1 MNKTNYHNCTCK
13 SAYILLH
20 LQSSN
25 MNFFERLNVAKMR
38 CRLLLKIDW
47 SVLLSSC
54 LKDAEKLHLLL
65 GSIFPRGNKIKKEFL
80 HGVFV
85 VDVPVVPA
93 GAIVLKYSITP
104 ILFWD
109 LALLARHRIHRC
121 VFGTGFSRSAGV
133 NCRHSWNWT
142 TISLGSLR
150 WDWMHWRT
158 SWGRARDFSRN

>member
-1 MNKTNYHNCTCK
+1 MQICV
-13 SAYILLH
+13 YI
-20 LQSSN
+20 
-25 MNFFERLNVAKMR
+25 NFYEGLKVAKMR
-38 CRLLLKIDW
+38 RLFLQREVF
-47 SVLLSSC
+47 SRALSW
-54 LKDAEKLHLLL
+54 KMREKLHLLL
-65 GSIFPRGNKIKKEFL
+65 GSIFPRGNKRKNEFL

-93 GAIVLKYSITP
+93 GAIVLKYSITS

-121 VFGTGFSRSAGV
+121 VFGTAFSRSAGV
-133 NCRHSWNWT
+133 NSRHSWNWT
-142 TISLGSLR
+142 TISLGSLC

>member
-1 MNKTNYHNCTCK
+1 MNKTNYLNCTCK
-13 SAYILLH
+13 YAYILLH

-25 MNFFERLNVAKMR
+25 MNFFERLKVAKMR

-47 SVLLSSC
+47 SVLSSSC

-65 GSIFPRGNKIKKEFL
+65 GSISPRSNKRNNEFVL
-80 HGVFV
+80 
-85 VDVPVVPA
+85 DVPVVPA

-109 LALLARHRIHRC
+109 LASLARHRIHSC
-121 VFGTGFSRSAGV
+121 VFVTGFSRSAGV

-142 TISLGSLR
+142 TISLASLC

>member
-1 MNKTNYHNCTCK
+1 MQICL
-13 SAYILLH
+13 SIH
-20 LQSSN
+20 LQSYN
-25 MNFFERLNVAKMR
+25 MNFFEGLKVAKMGW
-38 CRLLLKIDW
+38 LLLKTE
-47 SVLLSSC
+47 VFFRLLTW
-54 LKDAEKLHLLL
+54 KMREKLHLLL
-65 GSIFPRGNKIKKEFL
+65 GSIVPCGNKRKNEFL
-80 HGVFV
+80 GGVFV

-93 GAIVLKYSITP
+93 GAIVLKYSITS

-121 VFGTGFSRSAGV
+121 VFGTGFFRSAGV